1 MLHPMKSCQCSKAWV
16 KAGATAVTSSNVP
29 ISMAINPNVPVIIR
43 DTAGAHRSARRTNR
57 EIHKPFK
64 ASGVIMPTMKATP
77 RKAENPQLAVLEP
90 PSEKNAAWLSVSNEI
105 AKSPPTPKMSHGR
118 RT

>member
-1 MLHPMKSCQCSKAWV
+1 MLQDPGQS
-16 KAGATAVTSSNVP
+16 GRTSSHVP
-29 ISMAINPNVPVIIR
+29 ISRAINPKVPVIVR
-43 DTAGAHRSARRTNR
+43 DTAGVHRSARRTNR

-64 ASGVIMPTMKATP
+64 ASGIIMPTMKATP
-77 RKAENPQLAVLEP
+77 SKAENPQLAVLEP
-90 PSEKNAAWLSVSNEI
+90 ASEKNAAWLSVSNEI